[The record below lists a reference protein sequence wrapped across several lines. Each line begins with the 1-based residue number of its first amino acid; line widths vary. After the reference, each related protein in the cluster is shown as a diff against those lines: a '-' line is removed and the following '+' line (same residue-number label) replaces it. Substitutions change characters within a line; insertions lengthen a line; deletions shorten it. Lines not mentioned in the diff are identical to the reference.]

1 MSTAAKGKEKD
12 AGAAGPSDR
21 KESFDTGA
29 ATADSKLSTSGTTE
43 TLPSEYEGSSTVPP
57 YSAEAPLTE
66 TPAVPFV
73 PPIVGTLIPNTFPS
87 PDHQI
92 AHLKLLHAFAAM
104 RDQIENT
111 AGIFAATVPGVG
123 DPITDDLR
131 LKDKR
136 WSIFVSRAVYR
147 FDKWWN
153 TIPPQRGGA
162 AWHRLQLGHSF
173 TNDMEIA
180 TLHGQFMPFDRTLL
194 PPLDVLMVWHAY
206 TLNPRNF
213 FEDCLRYG
221 KLDFWFTGL
230 PWVPINESIDPCTF
244 EYKLDD
250 SAVYKWE
257 ARTSLPFNNLDTPNY
272 KGTCN
277 SCKGTFEAPWNAPD
291 DTGFADKN
299 FKLVCPTL
307 SCGKVH
313 TVDTLAKDTF
323 IADMDGMQHSS
334 YPMPGTT
341 LDLKGL
347 PKSDKE
353 HERAWDNVTF
363 PNRLLVEV
371 ADSIRELPQNS
382 GLSSV
387 KTRLEGAILSTSIV
401 TKAATTEHLKRGKF
415 LNIHKV
421 TIRRMMAAYWD
432 NPWPQ
437 SINLV
442 GAVLRQGTFVQKMVQ
457 DLDWYHSPAVR
468 ATVERAGVRY
478 DRFITLMRIRSKKT
492 LVPTLDIDLAWHTHQ
507 TMPLNYYTY
516 TVQTALRFVDH
527 DDKIDESKLST
538 AFEYTTK
545 EYQKVYKE
553 PYSECACWY
562 CQVVRESA
570 VGTVS
575 RWFQKKPMQ
584 FECGT
589 DEPRNHISTH
599 GVVRVE
605 DRAHEAQR
613 KILKANLDKAY
624 KRLCEERAKKGKK
637 PPKRPEAWEYYYGP
651 YYAYA
656 YYPFGVAYIPP
667 FGMDP
672 CIGSGVY
679 GCNPA
684 CVSTGAGAAGN
695 CVAGTCGGLVAS
707 GGCAGGGCGSCG
719 GGTAACGSSG
729 GNCGGGGGGCGS
741 GGAGGG
747 DGGGGGGDGGGG
759 GGCGGCGGC
768 GGG

>member
-1 MSTAAKGKEKD
+1 MSNLKGKELD
-12 AGAAGPSDR
+12 AWGAGSSER
-21 KESFDTGA
+21 KESTDTGA
-29 ATADSKLSTSGTTE
+29 TTAYSQFSTSGTTG
-43 TLPSEYEGSSTVPP
+43 TLPSEAGGSNAVPP
-57 YSAEAPLTE
+57 YSAEAP
-66 TPAVPFV
+66 PDAPPFV
-73 PPIVGTLIPNTFPS
+73 APTVGPLNHNVFPT

-92 AHLKLLHAFAAM
+92 VHLKLLHAFAAM

-123 DPITDDLR
+123 EPITDDLR

-147 FDKWWN
+147 FDKWWA
-153 TIPPQRGGA
+153 TIPAQRGGS
-162 AWHRLQLGHSF
+162 AWHRLQLGYSF
-173 TNDMEIA
+173 TSDMEAA
-180 TLHGQFMPFDRTLL
+180 TLHGKTMPFDNTLL

-213 FEDCLRYG
+213 FEDCLRHG
-221 KLDFWFTGL
+221 KLDYWFTGL
-230 PWVPINESIDPCTF
+230 PWAQINECIDPVTF

-257 ARTSLPFNNLDTPNY
+257 ARTKLPFNNIDTPNY
-272 KGTCN
+272 KGLCK
-277 SCKGTFEAPWNAPD
+277 SCEAPFEAPWNTAEN
-291 DTGFADKN
+291 TGFADSN
-299 FKLVCPTL
+299 FKVICPTL

-313 TVDTLAKDTF
+313 TMDTLSKDKF
-323 IADMDGMQHSS
+323 IDEMNGMANSNW
-334 YPMPGTT
+334 PMPGTT

-347 PKSDKE
+347 PKSDRE
-353 HERAWDNVTF
+353 HDRAWDNVTF
-363 PNRLLVEV
+363 PNRLLKEV
-371 ADSIRELPQNS
+371 ADTIRSLPQNS
-382 GLSSV
+382 GMPDV
-387 KTRLEGAILSTSIV
+387 KVRLEAAIKNTSAI
-401 TKAATTEHLKRGKF
+401 TRAATTEHLKQGKF

-437 SINLV
+437 SINLI

-468 ATVERAGVRY
+468 MTAERAGIRY
-478 DRFITLMRIRSKKT
+478 GRFITLMRLRSKKT

-507 TMPLNYYTY
+507 TMPQNYYTY
-516 TVQTALRFVDH
+516 TVSTAARFVNH

-545 EYQKVYKE
+545 EYQKIYKE

-605 DRAHEAQR
+605 DRAMEAQR

-637 PPKRPEAWEYYYGP
+637 PPRRPDAWEYYYGP

-656 YYPFGVAYIPP
+656 YYPYGVVYIPP

-684 CVSTGAGAAGN
+684 CISTGTGAFGN
-695 CVAGTCGGLVAS
+695 CVSGACGGLVAQ
-707 GGCAGGGCGSCG
+707 GGCAGGACGSCG
-719 GGTAACGSSG
+719 GGAAACGSG
-729 GNCGGGGGGCGS
+729 GGACGGGGGGCGS
-741 GGAGGG
+741 AGK
-747 DGGGGGGDGGGG
+747 
-759 GGCGGCGGC
+759 
-768 GGG
+768 